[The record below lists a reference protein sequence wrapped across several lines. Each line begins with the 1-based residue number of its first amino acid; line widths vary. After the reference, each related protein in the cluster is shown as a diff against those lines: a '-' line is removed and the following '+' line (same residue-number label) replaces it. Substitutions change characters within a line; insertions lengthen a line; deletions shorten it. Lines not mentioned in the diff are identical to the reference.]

1 MNPMKSHDSMTH
13 LLLYYDEKHEN
24 NDFISLYH
32 GSDFSNNITVKDNTL
47 NGSLVANV
55 VAGLESFTNND
66 NHV

>member
-1 MNPMKSHDSMTH
+1 MRTTISC
-13 LLLYYDEKHEN
+13 LYIMAH
-24 NDFISLYH
+24 
-32 GSDFSNNITVKDNTL
+32 DFSNNITVKDNTL